1 MNIGA
6 VTRCIKILY
15 RQPDPLVVCLGCRRP
30 QRVCF
35 RGQAEMLCAV
45 RTSSRSGT
53 RRVLPECNLYIY
65 IYTHTPYPR
74 FSLSLLSCHSYTMKN
89 TKKKW
94 ALCRLF
100 YFPELILPL
109 FYIHTCPERQHRHT
123 DKWK

>member
-65 IYTHTPYPR
+65 IYTH
-74 FSLSLLSCHSYTMKN
+74 SVSSLLSIVAVLPLLHHEEYKEKMGLMS
-89 TKKKW
+89 
-94 ALCRLF
+94 
-100 YFPELILPL
+100 LILL
-109 FYIHTCPERQHRHT
+109 S
-123 DKWK
+123 